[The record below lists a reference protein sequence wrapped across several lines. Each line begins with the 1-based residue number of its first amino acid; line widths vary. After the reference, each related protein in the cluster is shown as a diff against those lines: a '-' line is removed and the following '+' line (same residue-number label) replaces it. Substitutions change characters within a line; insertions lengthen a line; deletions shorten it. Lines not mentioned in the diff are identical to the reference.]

1 MKIILLG
8 TAHPYRGG
16 IATYNHRLV
25 REFITKGH
33 EASIETFTLQY
44 PSFLFPGKTQFSD
57 LPAPE
62 ELSITRSVNSVNPFN
77 WIKIGKKIKKE
88 RPDILI
94 LKYWLPFMA
103 PCFGTIARI
112 VRKNN
117 HTKVICIADNI
128 IPHEKRPGDLLLTH
142 YFMNS
147 IDGMVAMSKEVMDS
161 INLFST
167 TLQRAFCPHPLFDSF
182 GEKISRKEALATL
195 NLSDEYRYILFFG
208 FIRDYKGLDLLLE
221 AFADPRLEDT
231 ELRLIIAGEFY
242 SDPAPYHKLIKKYNL
257 ENRLIL
263 KTDFIPDN
271 EVNRYFCASDL
282 VVQPYKSATQS
293 GVSQIAYHF
302 EKPMIVTKVGG
313 IPEMVPHGKVG
324 YITDVNAKSVADAMI
339 RFFRERKLE
348 EFEKNIMDEKK
359 KYTWDRMVN
368 TIIDKVYKKI
378 KQ

>member
-16 IATYNHRLV
+16 IATYNHRLAQ
-25 REFITKGH
+25 EFTAQGH
-33 EASIETFTLQY
+33 EVSIETFTLQY
-44 PSFLFPGKTQFSD
+44 PSFLFPGKTQFSS

-62 ELSITRSVNSVNPFN
+62 DLSIKRSVNSVNPFN
-77 WIKIGKKIKKE
+77 WIKIGKKIQKE

-94 LKYWLPFMA
+94 LKYWLPFLA
-103 PCFGTIARI
+103 PCFGTIARL

-128 IPHEKRPGDLLLTH
+128 IPHEKRPGDMLLTR

-147 IDGMVAMSKEVMDS
+147 IDGMIAMSKEVLES
-161 INLFST
+161 INLFSK
-167 TLQRAFCPHPLFDSF
+167 TLPRAFCPHPLFDSF
-182 GEKISRKEALATL
+182 GEKMSREDALASL

-208 FIRDYKGLDLLLE
+208 FIRDYKGLDLLIE
-221 AFADPRLEDT
+221 AFADPRLEDVDI
-231 ELRLIIAGEFY
+231 RLIIAGEFY
-242 SDPAPYHKLIKKYNL
+242 ADPAPYYKLIQKYNL
-257 ENRLIL
+257 EDRLIL

-302 EKPMIVTKVGG
+302 EKPMIVTNVGG

-324 YITDVNAKSVADAMI
+324 YITGVDAKAVADAII
-339 RFFRERKLE
+339 RFFREGKKE
-348 EFEKNIMDEKK
+348 EFEKNIVEEKK
-359 KYTWDRMVN
+359 KYTWNRMTT
-368 TIIDKVYKKI
+368 TILDDIYKKI